1 MYKIPTEATSIAW
14 DGENLWYLI
23 NKELVKC
30 NGNAN
35 SAKFGLE
42 IKRQEIAYSF
52 KGSVSMVANKNF
64 LFATDEEKI
73 FTIDKTNFKILSD
86 QNLVNKGT
94 SKLACFNEEYLY
106 IL

>member
-1 MYKIPTEATSIAW
+1 
-14 DGENLWYLI
+14 
-23 NKELVKC
+23 
-30 NGNAN
+30 
-35 SAKFGLE
+35 
-42 IKRQEIAYSF
+42 
-52 KGSVSMVANKNF
+52 MVANKNF
-64 LFATDEEKI
+64 VFVTDEEKI